1 LHVRKVP
8 GAGSLARK
16 QIYPYELKHMQSF
29 GETCSMTERRADAAS
44 YDVVDWL
51 KCEYIQ
57 DRVGE
62 EFNGTISSV
71 TAFGLFVELSDIY
84 VEGLVHI
91 TALKN
96 DYYQFDP
103 VRHLL
108 RGERSGV
115 TYHLGGVVRVK
126 VVRVDLDDRK
136 IDLGMADGLPAG
148 GNPGLPVDG
157 APVPRKRAAKA
168 SASEGRKGKSKPRSK
183 GVKAGSSEMS
193 LREKLAAGLV
203 KAPGK
208 DKSAPLEVKVAGRRK
223 RKAG

>member
-1 LHVRKVP
+1 MRKVP

-148 GNPGLPVDG
+148 GTPGVPVDG
-157 APVPRKRAAKA
+157 APVTGKRAGKA
-168 SASEGRKGKSKPRSK
+168 SVSQARKGKSKPRGK
-183 GVKAGSSEMS
+183 GAKTGSSEMS

-203 KAPGK
+203 TAPVK
-208 DKSAPLEVKVAGRRK
+208 DKSAALEVKVAGRRK

>member
-1 LHVRKVP
+1 VRKVP
-8 GAGSLARK
+8 GVGALARK

-148 GNPGLPVDG
+148 GNAG
-157 APVPRKRAAKA
+157 APADGSPAPRKRGGKSPAT
-168 SASEGRKGKSKPRSK
+168 EGRKGKGKPRSK
-183 GVKAGSSEMS
+183 AAKAGSTDMS
-193 LREKLAAGLV
+193 LREQVAAGIV
-203 KAPGK
+203 TAPGK
-208 DKSAPLEVKVAGRRK
+208 GKAAPLEVKVAGRRK

>member
-1 LHVRKVP
+1 
-8 GAGSLARK
+8 
-16 QIYPYELKHMQSF
+16 MQTF

-62 EFNGTISSV
+62 EFNGTVSSV
-71 TAFGLFVELSDIY
+71 TAFGLFVELNDIY

-115 TYHLGGVVRVK
+115 TYHLGDVVRVK

-136 IDLGMADGLPAG
+136 IDLGM
-148 GNPGLPVDG
+148 VDG
-157 APVPRKRAAKA
+157 PLHTAARAPAAQDAPPRKKPAARDGA
-168 SASEGRKGKSKPRSK
+168 
-183 GVKAGSSEMS
+183 
-193 LREKLAAGLV
+193 
-203 KAPGK
+203 
-208 DKSAPLEVKVAGRRK
+208 RRK
-223 RKAG
+223 RKLRP